1 MKPVLLSPRALCD
14 ADDAKRWYDHC
25 DEGLGSEFL
34 RSVDECLGRIRR
46 DPGRYRLFKPPYRK
60 TLLRRFPYQ
69 VVYEERGESIWVLAV
84 FHSSRDPKQLA
95 NRMR

>member
-1 MKPVLLSPRALCD
+1 MKPAILSPCALCD

-25 DEGLGSEFL
+25 DKGLGSEFL
-34 RSVDECLGRIRR
+34 RSLDECIGRIGL
-46 DPGRYRLFKPPYRK
+46 DPKRNRIFKPPYRK
-60 TLLRRFPYQ
+60 TLMRRFPYQ
-69 VVYEERGESIWVLAV
+69 VVYEDRDDCIWVLAV